1 MQDQE
6 RENDSDTAFY
16 APGEEIIA
24 KALAEIPPIWYN
36 KGNRS
41 PKKENEMRN
50 PMMPDYMFRAF
61 DEITPAFL
69 ASLGVNAI
77 LADIDNTLA
86 PYEQP
91 EPDERIKGWIA
102 SLAEAGIGIAFVS
115 NNDWERVELFNR
127 TLGVPAYAKSGKPFK
142 KNLVKAMNDLGGTLE
157 TTVMLGDQLL
167 TDALAGH
174 NLGVRCLIVPPIR
187 DKKNAFFRFKRWL
200 EKPVVKRFKRR
211 NGIEW

>member
-1 MQDQE
+1 
-6 RENDSDTAFY
+6 
-16 APGEEIIA
+16 
-24 KALAEIPPIWYN
+24 
-36 KGNRS
+36 
-41 PKKENEMRN
+41 MRN

-69 ASLGVNAI
+69 TSLGVKAI

-86 PYEQP
+86 PYEQA

-115 NNDWERVELFNR
+115 NNNWERVELFNR

-142 KNLVKAMNDLGGTLE
+142 KNLVKAMNDLGGTRE

-174 NLGVRCLIVPPIR
+174 NLGVKCLIVPPIR
-187 DKKNAFFRFKRWL
+187 DKKNAFFKFKRWL
-200 EKPVVKRFKRR
+200 EKPTVRKFKRK

>member
-1 MQDQE
+1 M
-6 RENDSDTAFY
+6 
-16 APGEEIIA
+16 
-24 KALAEIPPIWYN
+24 K
-36 KGNRS
+36 
-41 PKKENEMRN
+41 N

-69 ASLGVNAI
+69 RELGVKAI

-127 TLGVPAYAKSGKPFK
+127 SLGVPAYAKSGKPFK
-142 KNLVKAMNDLGGTLE
+142 KNLIKAMNDLGGTLE

-174 NLGVRCLIVPPIR
+174 NLGVKCLIVPPIR
-187 DKKNAFFRFKRWL
+187 DKKNAFFKFKRWL
-200 EKPVVKRFKRR
+200 EKPVVRKFKRR

>member
-1 MQDQE
+1 M
-6 RENDSDTAFY
+6 A
-16 APGEEIIA
+16 
-24 KALAEIPPIWYN
+24 
-36 KGNRS
+36 
-41 PKKENEMRN
+41 N
-50 PMMPDYMFRAF
+50 PLMPDYMFRTF
-61 DEITPAFL
+61 DEITPEFL
-69 ASLGVNAI
+69 TGLGIRAI

-142 KNLVKAMNDLGGTLE
+142 KNLVRAMNDLGGTLD

-167 TDALAGH
+167 TDAYAGKH
-174 NLGVRCLIVPPIR
+174 IGLPALIVPPIK
-187 DKKNAFFRFKRWL
+187 DKTNLFFRFKRWL
-200 EKPVVKRFKRR
+200 ERPYLNLYRR
-211 NGIEW
+211 RHMAS

>member
-1 MQDQE
+1 M
-6 RENDSDTAFY
+6 
-16 APGEEIIA
+16 
-24 KALAEIPPIWYN
+24 K
-36 KGNRS
+36 
-41 PKKENEMRN
+41 N
-50 PMMPDYMFRAF
+50 PMMPDYMFRTF

-69 ASLGVNAI
+69 RELGVKAI

-91 EPDERIKGWIA
+91 EPDQRIKGWIA

-115 NNDWERVELFNR
+115 NNDWERVDRFNA

-142 KNLVKAMNDLGGTLE
+142 KNLIKAMNDLGGTLE

-174 NLGVRCLIVPPIR
+174 NLGVKCLIVPPIR
-187 DKKNAFFRFKRWL
+187 DKKNAFFKFKRWL
-200 EKPVVKRFKRR
+200 EKPVVKKFKKR

>member
-1 MQDQE
+1 
-6 RENDSDTAFY
+6 
-16 APGEEIIA
+16 
-24 KALAEIPPIWYN
+24 
-36 KGNRS
+36 
-41 PKKENEMRN
+41 MRN

-69 ASLGVNAI
+69 ASLGVKAI

-174 NLGVRCLIVPPIR
+174 NLGVKCLIVPPIR

-200 EKPVVKRFKRR
+200 EKPVVKKFKRR

>member
-1 MQDQE
+1 M
-6 RENDSDTAFY
+6 
-16 APGEEIIA
+16 
-24 KALAEIPPIWYN
+24 K
-36 KGNRS
+36 
-41 PKKENEMRN
+41 N
-50 PMMPDYMFRAF
+50 PMMPDYMFRTF

-69 ASLGVNAI
+69 TSLGVKAI

-91 EPDERIKGWIA
+91 EPDQRIKGWIA

-115 NNDWERVELFNR
+115 NNDWARVNR
-127 TLGVPAYAKSGKPFK
+127 LNATLGVPAYAKSGKPFK
-142 KNLVKAMNDLGGTLE
+142 KNLIKAMNDLGGTLE

-174 NLGVRCLIVPPIR
+174 NLGVKCLIVPPIR

-200 EKPVVKRFKRR
+200 EKPVVRKFKRK

>member
-1 MQDQE
+1 
-6 RENDSDTAFY
+6 
-16 APGEEIIA
+16 
-24 KALAEIPPIWYN
+24 
-36 KGNRS
+36 
-41 PKKENEMRN
+41 MRN

-69 ASLGVNAI
+69 TGLGIKAV

-86 PYEQP
+86 PYEQA

-115 NNDWERVELFNR
+115 NNDWERVNLFNA

-142 KNLVKAMNDLGGTLE
+142 KNLVKAMNDLGGTRK

-187 DKKNAFFRFKRWL
+187 DKRNAFFRFKRWL
-200 EKPVVKRFKRR
+200 EKPTVKKFKKK
-211 NGIEW
+211 NGIDW

>member
-1 MQDQE
+1 M
-6 RENDSDTAFY
+6 
-16 APGEEIIA
+16 
-24 KALAEIPPIWYN
+24 K
-36 KGNRS
+36 
-41 PKKENEMRN
+41 N

-69 ASLGVNAI
+69 VSLGVKAI

-115 NNDWERVELFNR
+115 NNDWDRVELFNR

-174 NLGVRCLIVPPIR
+174 NLGVKCLIVPPIR
-187 DKKNAFFRFKRWL
+187 DKKNAFFKFKRWL
-200 EKPVVKRFKRR
+200 EKPVVRKFKRK

>member
-1 MQDQE
+1 
-6 RENDSDTAFY
+6 
-16 APGEEIIA
+16 
-24 KALAEIPPIWYN
+24 
-36 KGNRS
+36 
-41 PKKENEMRN
+41 MRN
-50 PMMPDYMFRAF
+50 PMTPDYMFRAF
-61 DEITPAFL
+61 DEITPEFL
-69 ASLGVNAI
+69 TGLGVTAI

-91 EPDERIKGWIA
+91 EPDERIRGWIT
-102 SLAEAGIGIAFVS
+102 SLAAAGIGIAFVS
-115 NNDWERVELFNR
+115 NNDAARVEQFNR

-142 KNLVKAMNDLGGTLE
+142 KSLVKAMNDLGGSLD

-174 NLGVRCLIVPPIR
+174 NLGVKCLIVPPIR

-200 EKPVVKRFKRR
+200 EKPVIKRFKKK

>member
-1 MQDQE
+1 M
-6 RENDSDTAFY
+6 
-16 APGEEIIA
+16 
-24 KALAEIPPIWYN
+24 K
-36 KGNRS
+36 
-41 PKKENEMRN
+41 N
-50 PMMPDYMFRAF
+50 PMMPDYMFRTF

-69 ASLGVNAI
+69 TSLGVKAI

-91 EPDERIKGWIA
+91 EPDQRIKGWIA

-115 NNDWERVELFNR
+115 NNDWERVNLFNA

-142 KNLVKAMNDLGGTLE
+142 KNLVRAMNDLGGTLE

-174 NLGVRCLIVPPIR
+174 NLGIKCIIVPPIR
-187 DKKNAFFRFKRWL
+187 DKKNAFFKFKRWL
-200 EKPVVKRFKRR
+200 EKPVVKKFKKR

>member
-1 MQDQE
+1 M
-6 RENDSDTAFY
+6 
-16 APGEEIIA
+16 
-24 KALAEIPPIWYN
+24 K
-36 KGNRS
+36 
-41 PKKENEMRN
+41 N
-50 PMMPDYMFRAF
+50 PMMPDYMFRTF

-69 ASLGVNAI
+69 TSLGVKAI

-91 EPDERIKGWIA
+91 EPDQRIKGWIA

-115 NNDWERVELFNR
+115 NNDWERVKLFNA

-142 KNLVKAMNDLGGTLE
+142 KNLIKAMNDLGGTLD

-174 NLGVRCLIVPPIR
+174 NLGVKCLIVPPIR

-200 EKPVVKRFKRR
+200 EKPVVKKFKRK
-211 NGIEW
+211 NGIGW

>member
-1 MQDQE
+1 
-6 RENDSDTAFY
+6 
-16 APGEEIIA
+16 
-24 KALAEIPPIWYN
+24 
-36 KGNRS
+36 
-41 PKKENEMRN
+41 MRN

-69 ASLGVNAI
+69 RELGVKAI

-127 TLGVPAYAKSGKPFK
+127 SLGVPAYAKSGKPFK
-142 KNLVKAMNDLGGTLE
+142 KNLIKAMNDLGGTLE

-200 EKPVVKRFKRR
+200 EKPVVRKFKKR

>member
-1 MQDQE
+1 M
-6 RENDSDTAFY
+6 
-16 APGEEIIA
+16 
-24 KALAEIPPIWYN
+24 K
-36 KGNRS
+36 
-41 PKKENEMRN
+41 N
-50 PMMPDYMFRAF
+50 PLMPDYMFRTF

-69 ASLGVNAI
+69 TSLGVKAI

-115 NNDWERVELFNR
+115 NNDWERVNRFNA
-127 TLGVPAYAKSGKPFK
+127 TLGVPASAKSGKPFK

-174 NLGVRCLIVPPIR
+174 NLGVKRLIVPPIR

-200 EKPVVKRFKRR
+200 EKPVVKKFKRR

>member
-1 MQDQE
+1 M
-6 RENDSDTAFY
+6 
-16 APGEEIIA
+16 
-24 KALAEIPPIWYN
+24 K
-36 KGNRS
+36 
-41 PKKENEMRN
+41 N
-50 PMMPDYMFRAF
+50 PMMPDYMFRTF

-69 ASLGVNAI
+69 QELGVRAI

-102 SLAEAGIGIAFVS
+102 SLAEASIGIAFVS
-115 NNDWERVELFNR
+115 NNDWERVNRFNA

-142 KNLVKAMNDLGGTLE
+142 KNLVRAMKDLGGTLE

-174 NLGVRCLIVPPIR
+174 NLGVKCLIVPPIR

-200 EKPVVKRFKRR
+200 EKPVVKKFKKR
-211 NGIEW
+211 NGIGW

>member
-1 MQDQE
+1 
-6 RENDSDTAFY
+6 
-16 APGEEIIA
+16 
-24 KALAEIPPIWYN
+24 
-36 KGNRS
+36 
-41 PKKENEMRN
+41 MRN

-69 ASLGVNAI
+69 RELGVKAI

-127 TLGVPAYAKSGKPFK
+127 TLGIPAYAKSGKPFK

-200 EKPVVKRFKRR
+200 EKPVVRKFKKR

>member
-1 MQDQE
+1 M
-6 RENDSDTAFY
+6 
-16 APGEEIIA
+16 
-24 KALAEIPPIWYN
+24 K
-36 KGNRS
+36 
-41 PKKENEMRN
+41 N
-50 PMMPDYMFRAF
+50 PMMPDYMFRTF

-69 ASLGVNAI
+69 RELGVKAI

-91 EPDERIKGWIA
+91 EPDQRIKGWIA

-115 NNDWERVELFNR
+115 NNDWERVKLFNA

-142 KNLVKAMNDLGGTLE
+142 KNLIKAMNDLGGTLD

-174 NLGVRCLIVPPIR
+174 NLGVKCLIVPPIR

-200 EKPVVKRFKRR
+200 EKPVVKKFKRK
-211 NGIEW
+211 NGIGW

>member
-1 MQDQE
+1 M
-6 RENDSDTAFY
+6 
-16 APGEEIIA
+16 
-24 KALAEIPPIWYN
+24 K
-36 KGNRS
+36 
-41 PKKENEMRN
+41 N
-50 PMMPDYMFRAF
+50 PLMPDYMFRTF

-69 ASLGVNAI
+69 REMGVKAI

-91 EPDERIKGWIA
+91 EPDQRIKGWIA

-115 NNDWERVELFNR
+115 NNDWERVNLFNR

-142 KNLVKAMNDLGGTLE
+142 KNLIKAMNDLGGTLE

-174 NLGVRCLIVPPIR
+174 NLGVKCLIVPPIR

-200 EKPVVKRFKRR
+200 EKPVVRKFKRR

>member
-1 MQDQE
+1 MK
-6 RENDSDTAFY
+6 S
-16 APGEEIIA
+16 
-24 KALAEIPPIWYN
+24 
-36 KGNRS
+36 
-41 PKKENEMRN
+41 
-50 PMMPDYMFRAF
+50 PMMPAYMFRAF

-69 ASLGVNAI
+69 ASLGVKAI

-115 NNDWERVELFNR
+115 NNDWERVELFNA

-142 KNLVKAMNDLGGTLE
+142 KNLVKAMNALGGTPE

-174 NLGVRCLIVPPIR
+174 NLGVKCLIVPPIR
-187 DKKNAFFRFKRWL
+187 DKKNAFFKFKRWL
-200 EKPVVKRFKRR
+200 EKPVVRRFKRR

>member
-1 MQDQE
+1 M
-6 RENDSDTAFY
+6 
-16 APGEEIIA
+16 
-24 KALAEIPPIWYN
+24 K
-36 KGNRS
+36 
-41 PKKENEMRN
+41 N

-69 ASLGVNAI
+69 ASLGVKAI

-86 PYEQP
+86 PYEQA

-174 NLGVRCLIVPPIR
+174 NLGVKCLIVPPIR
-187 DKKNAFFRFKRWL
+187 DKKNAFFKFKRWL
-200 EKPVVKRFKRR
+200 EKPVVRRFKRR

>member
-1 MQDQE
+1 M
-6 RENDSDTAFY
+6 
-16 APGEEIIA
+16 
-24 KALAEIPPIWYN
+24 
-36 KGNRS
+36 
-41 PKKENEMRN
+41 KK
-50 PMMPDYMFRAF
+50 PLMPDYMFRTF
-61 DEITPAFL
+61 DEITPEFL
-69 ASLGVNAI
+69 RGLGVKAI

-86 PYEQP
+86 PYEQA
-91 EPDERIKGWIA
+91 EPDQRIKDWIT
-102 SLAEAGIGIAFVS
+102 SLAAAGIGIAFVS
-115 NNDWERVELFNR
+115 NNDWDRVSLFNR

-174 NLGVRCLIVPPIR
+174 NLGVKCLIVPPIR

-200 EKPVVKRFKRR
+200 EKPTVRKFKRK

>member
-1 MQDQE
+1 M
-6 RENDSDTAFY
+6 
-16 APGEEIIA
+16 
-24 KALAEIPPIWYN
+24 K
-36 KGNRS
+36 
-41 PKKENEMRN
+41 N
-50 PMMPDYMFRAF
+50 PMMPDYMFRTF

-69 ASLGVNAI
+69 TSLGVKAI

-115 NNDWERVELFNR
+115 NNDWERVNRFNA

-142 KNLVKAMNDLGGTLE
+142 KNLVRAMNDLGGTPE

-174 NLGVRCLIVPPIR
+174 NLGVKCLIVPPIR
-187 DKKNAFFRFKRWL
+187 DKKNAFFKFKRWL
-200 EKPVVKRFKRR
+200 EKPVVRRFKRK
-211 NGIEW
+211 NGIVW